1 MQLASAAEARRHLD
15 DAERYIE
22 RASRQIRTAA
32 AALRGEQPFDAFD
45 TCDLAT
51 VDLVR
56 ALNAIVL
63 ARDVIA
69 ADEDSDAG

>member
-15 DAERYIE
+15 DAERHIE
-22 RASRQIRTAA
+22 QARRQIRIASDD
-32 AALRGEQPFDAFD
+32 LRGRQPFDAFD

-69 ADEDSDAG
+69 EDEDSDA

>member
-22 RASRQIRTAA
+22 QASRQIRAA
-32 AALRGEQPFDAFD
+32 AADLRGEHPFDAFD

-63 ARDVIA
+63 ARDVFA

>member
-1 MQLASAAEARRHLD
+1 MD
-15 DAERYIE
+15 RYIKQ
-22 RASRQIRTAA
+22 ASRQIRA
-32 AALRGEQPFDAFD
+32 RQR
-45 TCDLAT
+45 TCVANISSTHSIPADLAT

-56 ALNAIVL
+56 ALGAIVL